1 MNPADKFLIFFGL
14 LDLFYGYPLYF
25 GPIIHPQ
32 FFPYIQDI
40 LTVCRGLGQY
50 LMNLNN
56 FSKAIVS
63 SSHKNNGHH
72 AGTLPRNSKSEDDL
86 LSKNNV
92 VINKKCNREGCNNDV
107 FKEVCSY

>member
-1 MNPADKFLIFFGL
+1 MVLKKANPENSND
-14 LDLFYGYPLYF
+14 
-25 GPIIHPQ
+25 
-32 FFPYIQDI
+32 
-40 LTVCRGLGQY
+40 
-50 LMNLNN
+50 
-56 FSKAIVS
+56 FSVAIVS

-107 FKEVCSY
+107 FKEVCSLGDSGFFRLQGIKIL

>member
-1 MNPADKFLIFFGL
+1 M
-14 LDLFYGYPLYF
+14 
-25 GPIIHPQ
+25 
-32 FFPYIQDI
+32 
-40 LTVCRGLGQY
+40 
-50 LMNLNN
+50 
-56 FSKAIVS
+56 S

-107 FKEVCSY
+107 FKEVCSYYQTYEIKSSPWTIFWFRILGISSVENIDRLSVFMFQTWDNSQFYIDSEYSSQ